1 MLIQYILNH
10 LKKSTIE
17 ESVQRSVVDL
27 LSQIKESD
35 ALLSEFNSMDSHT
48 LTSQLTVDHE
58 EVDPSNSN
66 LPPSNPDT
74 PTVFFQDMI
83 LEYDLPMMVS
93 GQDNTDPRTTDANRP
108 PHFSIPQ
115 DTMPFEQGSSPDTP
129 TLSMEELML
138 NPILEGSSQI
148 GRYVDLGVLG
158 EGGMGEVR
166 KVRDEILNRN
176 LAMKIVHPS
185 MLLNGKALTRF
196 FEEAQIGAQ
205 LQHPNI
211 IPIHEFGELPDGR
224 LYFTMKEIKGTEFSK
239 CIREVHEVS
248 TEDTWLE
255 GNSGYTFRQ
264 LIQTFHKVC
273 ETIAYAHS
281 VDVIHRDLKP
291 ENIMLGDFG
300 EVLVVDWG
308 IAKVLNTDA
317 SEVEDNEVQVH
328 RSKDSPLET
337 RMGMIA
343 GTPTYM
349 SPEQAEGR
357 VDLMGPATD
366 IYSLGAI
373 LYQILSGRMPYTGT
387 SAQEIIQKVLVSR
400 PPSLNTTGSR
410 KPSLERPNIDLLIE
424 DTGKIPLPL
433 IEMCERAMERDIADR
448 YRTAADFA
456 EDIFNWLEGAQKRDK
471 ALDEYS
477 VALSLYEEA
486 MNLKATS
493 VDIWNKANATIEA
506 NDAISDDLWMLWEQ
520 SNEMQQ
526 QVKVLLRDY
535 RSTLQGALV
544 YDPELME
551 ANQALATILVNDIV
565 RAAAHGAMKERTSTE
580 KLLEKYVQHLPKRR
594 QQFLMDTL
602 RQQCNDEIVLM
613 KVRQGDFIGRQQTR
627 ASIVETLEK
636 DDRLISLVGT
646 AGVGK
651 SRLALEVISDLQTS
665 TVMTYFCNLTEATS
679 EMGIARSIAKVI
691 GVQLNDSDPV
701 AQLGTL
707 FTIQPTILVLD
718 NLEQVLEP
726 IQRVITQWMSQ
737 SDTLRII
744 VTSRIQLRMKSEVC
758 FQIQPL
764 TRLESI
770 ELFVKRGQLSK
781 PSFNVHAGNYTVL
794 ERVVQ
799 RLDHLPLAI
808 ELAAAR
814 LNLFT
819 VDEIEQRLEERFS
832 LLRSRN
838 DQTPALQG
846 ALDWSWD
853 LLKPWAKTI
862 FAQTSVFRGG
872 FDLQAAEAVLTYG
885 EWKDA
890 PPVFDILQDLCDD
903 SLLQQHRLK
912 NGSIRYKLLESV
924 RQYAAAQLHNTIAS
938 MQTRRRHI
946 EHYAQFGETT
956 FLDRL
961 DDLPQNDWGQFSEE
975 LDNFIIAIEYA
986 TDSIASKCCFAA
998 VKILRMKGPAS
1009 LGVEITNRVLQMD
1022 HISNRDRKT
1031 LWIAR
1036 SHFLRISGR
1045 IQEARQHSLD
1055 DLLSS
1060 TSDRLDPNMPT
1071 STNDSTQNTSIQQ
1084 EDETTQLLE
1093 ADVYFEQG
1101 NIEENESLFPKALSK
1116 YEQARAIYEQLEHPK
1131 RIATVL
1137 LKIGGVHRSMGDYD
1151 QALHAFESTLEIATH
1166 HDIPLLRADTLTEIG
1181 KIHVRNGEYRSAVEQ
1196 FEPSLEIAL
1205 TFDDLFRQE
1214 RNLGSM
1220 GVALASLGE
1229 YDRAIELDLKAIA
1242 INRKVGNRRNEST
1255 MVGNVGNLYSA
1266 LGQYDKALSNIELA
1280 LQISREIGN
1289 KYLESMHLGN
1299 LAIIFDSRGDFPA
1312 AIEKY
1317 KESLA
1322 VCEEIGDMPQKGL
1335 TLGNLGEAHIRIQ
1348 EWDEAVQY
1356 LSMSIDICNSTLPTA
1371 SGAFSGSL
1379 AWVCA
1384 KQGSLAKALN
1394 HIQYGEPLVAVY
1406 PFEHA
1411 KFLCRKAQILHWSNQ
1426 PNRAREALEQAEAIK
1441 EGLHTEN
1448 AELTQLIAESVQA
1461 LSTQQ

>member
-10 LKKSTIE
+10 LKKSNVE

-27 LSQIKESD
+27 LSQIKEND
-35 ALLSEFNSMDSHT
+35 ALLSEFNSMDYHT
-48 LTSQLTVDHE
+48 LTAQLTVDHNVVE
-58 EVDPSNSN
+58 SPTPPSNSDDPTIFFPDMNQEYGLSTGNDN
-66 LPPSNPDT
+66 LENLDLGTLDVIEVPPLAIPDET
-74 PTVFFQDMI
+74 
-83 LEYDLPMMVS
+83 MM
-93 GQDNTDPRTTDANRP
+93 
-108 PHFSIPQ
+108 FPQ
-115 DTMPFEQGSSPDTP
+115 DDSSNES
-129 TLSMEELML
+129 TLSMEDLL
-138 NPILEGSSQI
+138 HSPILEGSSQI
-148 GRYVDLGVLG
+148 GRYLDLGALG

-239 CIREVHEVS
+239 CIREVHEAS

-255 GNSGYTFRQ
+255 GKSGYTFRQ

-273 ETIAYAHS
+273 ETVAYAHS

-308 IAKVLNTDA
+308 IAKVLNKDGDNADTQ
-317 SEVEDNEVQVH
+317 ENEVQVQ
-328 RSKDSPLET
+328 RSKNSPLET

-357 VDLMGPATD
+357 VDLMSPATD

-387 SAQEIIQKVLVSR
+387 SAQEIIQKVLLSS

-410 KPSLERPNIDLLIE
+410 KSSVDRPNIDLLME
-424 DTGKIPLPL
+424 DTGKIPSPL

-448 YRTAADFA
+448 YRSAADFA
-456 EDIFNWLEGAQKRDK
+456 EDIFSWLEGAQKRDK
-471 ALDEYS
+471 ALDEYAA
-477 VALSLYEEA
+477 ALSLYEEA
-486 MNLKATS
+486 MQLEAS
-493 VDIWNKANATIEA
+493 AVDIWNQANTTIEA
-506 NDAISDDLWMLWEQ
+506 KDSISDELWMLWEQ
-520 SNEMQQ
+520 SNGLHQ
-526 QVKVLLRDY
+526 QVKILLRDY

-544 YDPELME
+544 YDPELIE
-551 ANQALATILVNDIV
+551 ANEALATLLVNDIV

-580 KLLEKYVQHLPKRR
+580 KLLEKYVQHLPKRK
-594 QQFLMDTL
+594 QQSLMDTL
-602 RQQCNDEIVLM
+602 RRQCNDEIVLM
-613 KVRQGDFIGRQQTR
+613 KTRQGAFIGRRQTR
-627 ASIVETLEK
+627 VSIVEALDK
-636 DDRLISLVGT
+636 DSRLISLVGT

-651 SRLALEVISDLQTS
+651 SRLALEAISDLQTS
-665 TVMTYFCNLTEATS
+665 DVTTYFCNLTEATS

-691 GVQLNDSDPV
+691 GVQINDSDPV

-707 FTIQPTILVLD
+707 FTTQSTILVLD
-718 NLEQVLEP
+718 NIEHVLEP
-726 IQRVITQWMSQ
+726 VQRVITHWMSQ

-744 VTSRIQLRMKSEVC
+744 ATSRIQLRMNSEVC
-758 FQIQPL
+758 FQIDPL

-781 PSFNVHAGNYTVL
+781 PNFNLHAGNYTVL

-819 VDEIEQRLEERFS
+819 IEEIEQRLEERFS
-832 LLRSRN
+832 LLRSRH

-872 FDLQAAEAVLTYG
+872 FDLQAAEVVLRC
-885 EWKDA
+885 EDWKDA
-890 PPVFDILQDLCDD
+890 PPIFDILQDLCDD

-912 NGSIRYKLLESV
+912 NGSIRYRLLESV

-938 MQTRRRHI
+938 METRRRHI

-956 FLDRL
+956 FLDKL

-998 VKILRMKGPAS
+998 LKILRMKGPAS

-1022 HISNRDRKT
+1022 HISNRDLKT

-1060 TSDRLDPNMPT
+1060 TSDRIDPNMPT
-1071 STNDSTQNTSIQQ
+1071 STNDSPQNTSIQQ

-1093 ADVYFEQG
+1093 ADVYLEQG

-1151 QALHAFESTLEIATH
+1151 QALHAFESTLEIATD

-1335 TLGNLGEAHIRIQ
+1335 TLGNLGEAHIRIK

-1356 LSMSIDICNSTLPTA
+1356 LSMSIDICKSTLPTA

-1448 AELTQLIAESVQA
+1448 AELSQLIAESVQV